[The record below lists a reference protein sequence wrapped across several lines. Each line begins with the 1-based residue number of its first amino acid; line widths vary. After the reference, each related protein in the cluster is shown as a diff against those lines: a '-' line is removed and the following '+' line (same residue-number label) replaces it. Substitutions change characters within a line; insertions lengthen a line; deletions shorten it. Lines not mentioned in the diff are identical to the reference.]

1 MTSELLC
8 GPPGDTALLGD
19 GPPPVRLSWTR
30 RGMSSA
36 DLAMLLPRPRADL
49 ALPGEP
55 LDVLGTGRLECPD
68 LGVVAFFILLLVPCV
83 GILGPLKKKILYF
96 IFLSQR
102 HLIMYVII
110 IYSSRK
116 YHQGNM
122 SVQYIP
128 PTPLLYSKTGVCW
141 AIPIFLIL
149 APKHRLWVLVRTAS
163 PRRF

>member
-55 LDVLGTGRLECPD
+55 LEVLGTGRLECPD

-83 GILGPLKKKILYF
+83 GILGPLKNNTF
-96 IFLSQR
+96 HFQSQR
-102 HLIMYVII
+102 HLFMYVII
-110 IYSSRK
+110 ICSMATL
-116 YHQGNM
+116 N
-122 SVQYIP
+122 
-128 PTPLLYSKTGVCW
+128 
-141 AIPIFLIL
+141 PIQVNI
-149 APKHRLWVLVRTAS
+149 KRGRTIY
-163 PRRF
+163 